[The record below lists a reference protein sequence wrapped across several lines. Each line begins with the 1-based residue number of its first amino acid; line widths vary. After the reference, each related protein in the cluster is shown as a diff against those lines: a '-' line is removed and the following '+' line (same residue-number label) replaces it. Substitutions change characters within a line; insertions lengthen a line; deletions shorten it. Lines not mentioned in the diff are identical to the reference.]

1 MLLSLSQRVL
11 GTCGFFEDTL
21 PSLLDS
27 PLPLEHEPLGLALL
41 FLLEGVF
48 SLDPLYGSRFVEL
61 RAVPLLLQLLSGS
74 SLAVREQCFELVLLL
89 LQTADKASLIRL
101 LKSSDLGQVL
111 C

>member
-11 GTCGFFEDTL
+11 GTCGFFEDIL
-21 PSLLDS
+21 PS
-27 PLPLEHEPLGLALL
+27 LPLEHEALGLALL